1 MDNANNADVIIL
13 VSGDGDFDLLANKIR
28 VDRDKRVEVYGVAE
42 LTANSLINEAS
53 QFHQIDNTLLL
64 PPNN

>member
-1 MDNANNADVIIL
+1 MDYANSADVIVL

-28 VDRDKRVEVYGVAE
+28 VEKNKRVEVYGVAK

-53 QFHQIDNTLLL
+53 EFHSIDDALLL
-64 PPNN
+64 VPNN